1 MENQYI
7 FERTEMKYVISTE
20 QKEQLLTRLREQLIP
35 DFYPHSDIASIY
47 LDSDDFRLIRNA
59 GGSRD
64 YKEKMRIR
72 CYGAVS
78 DDTPVFM
85 ELKKKY
91 KGTTY
96 KRRIDLTYRQMRN
109 YLLFDRKPDNSQ
121 ITNEIDYLLTSCD
134 LKPKVLIRYQ
144 RDSFQ
149 SRDDAN
155 LRITFDY
162 QLRYSTTDMTLT
174 NRQPEDILLSDDKCI
189 MEIKSLAAMP
199 LWLTAALKE
208 MKIYPGSFSKY
219 GTVYATKLAQGGKFA
234 CHSYSRQYI
243 PNLTSPH
250 TYYAH

>member
-7 FERTEMKYVISTE
+7 FKRTELKYIISSE
-20 QKEQLLTRLREQLIP
+20 QKKELLTRLAGHLLP
-35 DFYPHSDIASIY
+35 DFYPHSDIASLY

-59 GGSRD
+59 NGSKD
-64 YKEKMRIR
+64 YKEKLRIR
-72 CYGAVS
+72 CYGDVNNDS
-78 DDTPVFM
+78 PVFM

-96 KRRIDLTYRQMRN
+96 KRRIDLTYGQMRD
-109 YLLFDRKPDNSQ
+109 YLLFERKPDNSQ
-121 ITNEIDYLLTSCD
+121 ITNEIDYLINSAL
-134 LKPKVLIRYQ
+134 LKPKALIRYQ

-149 SRDDAN
+149 SMEDEN

-162 QLRYSTTDMTLT
+162 QLRYSTSNLSLN
-174 NRQPEDILLSDDKCI
+174 NRQPEGTLLDDDHCI

-199 LWLTAALKE
+199 LWLSETLNE
-208 MKIYPGSFSKY
+208 MKIYPGSYSKY
-219 GTVYATKLAQGGKFA
+219 GTVYATKLAQGGKLT

-243 PNLTSPH
+243 PSLTSTH